1 MALAAILCACNKEQM
16 IESEVIDPVV
26 EPSAP
31 LVFTATMEDAP
42 ASKATFDN
50 TAKCASW
57 EVGDQINVNNL
68 SYKAITAGTN
78 TTFTITNVTEE
89 IRPTYIGSSDKGHY
103 GDDKPSNL
111 VDDGGTS
118 TRWCAHK
125 DQRTDFMVISPY
137 WMISVSTGR
146 PTMLKTIKLWNANNT
161 ESYPNR
167 VWKDI
172 KVLGRLSSVGG
183 DYTTIKSIYNLN
195 LDANN
200 SGLAGEID
208 VNATVPYDE
217 YRIIIYN
224 NKGDDYMQM
233 ADMKFVVSYPDPES
247 PYSAYFPET
256 LYNGGQ
262 TTLPSVT
269 AVASGMIVQ
278 IREGSAAKDYNA
290 LAPLISEAPGQ
301 VMFCTDDCHPTD
313 FVRGHLD
320 RIVRRAIADGYDI
333 LDILTAACLTPVKH
347 YSIPAGLLQPGD
359 PADFIV
365 LTDLT
370 PHFRVIKTYI
380 DGEKVFSSK
389 GQFTANRM
397 LERSMLVQKN
407 LVRSMINNFN
417 AQPITCA
424 DIARTPRS
432 KEDIIVS
439 SDGSLFTVHE
449 RGPVDSSVQKL
460 VVLDRYS
467 ANAKPQV
474 AYIKGF
480 GITCGAVAQS
490 IAHDCH
496 NIVAVGSDDKELVRV
511 INRVIEMKG
520 GVAVSDGT
528 DLEDLPLP
536 IAGIISPLC
545 GHELAFR
552 CTLLDEVIKRAGC
565 QFHSPF
571 ITLAFMCLPVIPQ
584 LKLTDKGL
592 FDSEKFQFVE

>member
-1 MALAAILCACNKEQM
+1 METRNTFKGHIVDLVARRIFDGKFNVVDGKVTAITECEVEASSPYYLPGFVDSHVHIESSMMTPVEFARIALRHGTIGAVCDPHEIANVMGVEGIELMLDIARLADFRFAFGMPSCVPSCNKD
-16 IESEVIDPVV
+16 IETSGFVLDAIEVERFMKRDDIYFLAEMMNFPGVLGGDLEVIAKIAAAKAAGKPVDGH
-26 EPSAP
+26 AP
-31 LVFTATMEDAP
+31 GLVGETRQQYAAAGISTDHECTSME
-42 ASKATFDN
+42 
-50 TAKCASW
+50 
-57 EVGDQINVNNL
+57 
-68 SYKAITAGTN
+68 
-78 TTFTITNVTEE
+78 
-89 IRPTYIGSSDKGHY
+89 
-103 GDDKPSNL
+103 
-111 VDDGGTS
+111 
-118 TRWCAHK
+118 
-125 DQRTDFMVISPY
+125 
-137 WMISVSTGR
+137 TGR
-146 PTMLKTIKLWNANNT
+146 A
-161 ESYPNR
+161 
-167 VWKDI
+167 
-172 KVLGRLSSVGG
+172 
-183 DYTTIKSIYNLN
+183 
-195 LDANN
+195 
-200 SGLAGEID
+200 
-208 VNATVPYDE
+208 
-217 YRIIIYN
+217 
-224 NKGDDYMQM
+224 
-233 ADMKFVVSYPDPES
+233 
-247 PYSAYFPET
+247 
-256 LYNGGQ
+256 
-262 TTLPSVT
+262 

>member
-1 MALAAILCACNKEQM
+1 METRNTFKGHIVDLVARRIFDGKFNVVDGKVTAITECEVEASSPYYLPGFVDSHVHIESSMMTPVEFARIALRHGTIGAVCDPHEIANVMGVEGIELMLDIARLADFRFAFGMPSCVPSCNKD
-16 IESEVIDPVV
+16 IETSGFVLDAIEVERFMKRDDIYFLAEMMNFPGVLGGDPEVI
-26 EPSAP
+26 AKI
-31 LVFTATMEDAP
+31 A
-42 ASKATFDN
+42 
-50 TAKCASW
+50 TAKAAGKPVDGHAPGL
-57 EVGDQINVNNL
+57 VGETRQQ
-68 SYKAITAGTN
+68 YAAAGISTDH
-78 TTFTITNVTEE
+78 EC
-89 IRPTYIGSSDKGHY
+89 
-103 GDDKPSNL
+103 
-111 VDDGGTS
+111 TS
-118 TRWCAHK
+118 
-125 DQRTDFMVISPY
+125 ME
-137 WMISVSTGR
+137 TGR
-146 PTMLKTIKLWNANNT
+146 A
-161 ESYPNR
+161 
-167 VWKDI
+167 
-172 KVLGRLSSVGG
+172 
-183 DYTTIKSIYNLN
+183 
-195 LDANN
+195 
-200 SGLAGEID
+200 
-208 VNATVPYDE
+208 
-217 YRIIIYN
+217 
-224 NKGDDYMQM
+224 
-233 ADMKFVVSYPDPES
+233 
-247 PYSAYFPET
+247 
-256 LYNGGQ
+256 
-262 TTLPSVT
+262 

>member
-1 MALAAILCACNKEQM
+1 MRTANTFKGHIIDLVARSIFDGEIIVADGKIAAITECQVEASAPYFLPGFVDSHVHIESSMMTPVEFARIALRHGTIGAVCDPHEIANVMGVEGIEMMLDIARTADFRFAFGMPSCVPSCNKD
-16 IESEVIDPVV
+16 IETSGFVLDATEVERFMKRDDIYFLAEMMNFPGVLGGDPEVMAKIAAAKAAGKPV
-26 EPSAP
+26 DGHAP
-31 LVFTATMEDAP
+31 GLVGEARQRYADAGI
-42 ASKATFDN
+42 STDHE
-50 TAKCASW
+50 C
-57 EVGDQINVNNL
+57 
-68 SYKAITAGTN
+68 
-78 TTFTITNVTEE
+78 
-89 IRPTYIGSSDKGHY
+89 
-103 GDDKPSNL
+103 
-111 VDDGGTS
+111 TS
-118 TRWCAHK
+118 
-125 DQRTDFMVISPY
+125 IE
-137 WMISVSTGR
+137 TGR
-146 PTMLKTIKLWNANNT
+146 AAI
-161 ESYPNR
+161 
-167 VWKDI
+167 
-172 KVLGRLSSVGG
+172 
-183 DYTTIKSIYNLN
+183 
-195 LDANN
+195 
-200 SGLAGEID
+200 
-208 VNATVPYDE
+208 
-217 YRIIIYN
+217 
-224 NKGDDYMQM
+224 
-233 ADMKFVVSYPDPES
+233 
-247 PYSAYFPET
+247 
-256 LYNGGQ
+256 
-262 TTLPSVT
+262 
-269 AVASGMIVQ
+269 ASGMIVQ

-290 LAPLISEAPGQ
+290 LAPLIAEAPGQ

-347 YSIPAGLLQPGD
+347 YGIPAGLLQPGD

-370 PHFRVIKTYI
+370 PHFRVIKSYI

-417 AQPITCA
+417 AQPITLA

-432 KEDIIVS
+432 VEDIIVA
-439 SDGSLFTVHE
+439 SDGSLFTMHE
-449 RGPVDSSVQKL
+449 RGPVDASVQKL

-467 ANAKPQV
+467 AHAKPKV
-474 AYIKGF
+474 GYIKGF

-496 NIVAVGSDDKELVRV
+496 NIVAVGSDDAELVRV

-520 GVAVSDGT
+520 GVTVSDGT
-528 DLEDLPLP
+528 ELEDLPLP
-536 IAGIISPLC
+536 IGGIISPLC

-552 CTLLDEVIKRAGC
+552 CTLLDEVIQRAGC

-592 FDSEKFQFVE
+592 FDSEKFQFIE

>member
-1 MALAAILCACNKEQM
+1 MRTSNTFKGHIVDLVARRIFDGEFSVTDGKITSITECEVEASAPYYLPGFVDSHVHIESSMMTPVEFARIALRHGTIGAVCDPHEIANVMGVEGIEIMLDIARLADFRFAFGMPSCVPSCNQDIETSGFVLGAAEVEQFMKRDDIYFLAEMMNFPGVLNGDPEVMTKIAAAKATGKPVDGHAPGLVGDARQRYADAGISTDHECTSMETGRAAI
-16 IESEVIDPVV
+16 
-26 EPSAP
+26 
-31 LVFTATMEDAP
+31 
-42 ASKATFDN
+42 
-50 TAKCASW
+50 
-57 EVGDQINVNNL
+57 
-68 SYKAITAGTN
+68 
-78 TTFTITNVTEE
+78 
-89 IRPTYIGSSDKGHY
+89 
-103 GDDKPSNL
+103 
-111 VDDGGTS
+111 
-118 TRWCAHK
+118 
-125 DQRTDFMVISPY
+125 
-137 WMISVSTGR
+137 
-146 PTMLKTIKLWNANNT
+146 
-161 ESYPNR
+161 
-167 VWKDI
+167 
-172 KVLGRLSSVGG
+172 
-183 DYTTIKSIYNLN
+183 
-195 LDANN
+195 
-200 SGLAGEID
+200 
-208 VNATVPYDE
+208 
-217 YRIIIYN
+217 
-224 NKGDDYMQM
+224 
-233 ADMKFVVSYPDPES
+233 
-247 PYSAYFPET
+247 
-256 LYNGGQ
+256 
-262 TTLPSVT
+262 
-269 AVASGMIVQ
+269 ASGMIVQ

-290 LAPLISEAPGQ
+290 LAPLIAEAPGQ

-370 PHFRVIKTYI
+370 PHFRVIKSYI

-417 AQPITCA
+417 AQPITLA

-432 KEDIIVS
+432 VEDIIVA
-439 SDGSLFTVHE
+439 SDGSLFTMHE
-449 RGPVDSSVQKL
+449 RGPVDASVQKL

-467 ANAKPQV
+467 AHAKPKV
-474 AYIKGF
+474 GYIKGF

-496 NIVAVGSDDKELVRV
+496 NIVAVGSDDAELVRV

-528 DLEDLPLP
+528 ELEDLPLP
-536 IAGIISPLC
+536 IGGIISPLC

-552 CTLLDEVIKRAGC
+552 CTLLDEVIQRAGC

-592 FDSEKFQFVE
+592 FDSEKFQFIE

>member
-1 MALAAILCACNKEQM
+1 METRNTFKGHIVDLVARRIFDGKFNVVDGKVTAITECEVEASSPYYLPGFVDSHVHIESSMMTPVEFARIALRHGTIGAVCDPHEIANVMGVEGIELMLDIARLADFRFAFGMPSCVPSCNKD
-16 IESEVIDPVV
+16 IETSGFVLDAIEVERFMKRDDIYFLAEMMNFPGVLGGDPEVIAKIAAAKAAGKPVDGH
-26 EPSAP
+26 AP
-31 LVFTATMEDAP
+31 GLVGEMRQQYAAAGISTDHECTSME
-42 ASKATFDN
+42 
-50 TAKCASW
+50 
-57 EVGDQINVNNL
+57 
-68 SYKAITAGTN
+68 
-78 TTFTITNVTEE
+78 
-89 IRPTYIGSSDKGHY
+89 
-103 GDDKPSNL
+103 
-111 VDDGGTS
+111 
-118 TRWCAHK
+118 
-125 DQRTDFMVISPY
+125 
-137 WMISVSTGR
+137 TGR
-146 PTMLKTIKLWNANNT
+146 A
-161 ESYPNR
+161 
-167 VWKDI
+167 
-172 KVLGRLSSVGG
+172 
-183 DYTTIKSIYNLN
+183 
-195 LDANN
+195 
-200 SGLAGEID
+200 
-208 VNATVPYDE
+208 
-217 YRIIIYN
+217 
-224 NKGDDYMQM
+224 
-233 ADMKFVVSYPDPES
+233 
-247 PYSAYFPET
+247 
-256 LYNGGQ
+256 
-262 TTLPSVT
+262 

-407 LVRSMINNFN
+407 LVRSIINNFN